1 MALEDRLL
9 GNFHRLQPE
18 QRQLI
23 VEFSELLL
31 KQASRPQVEQAKVQE
46 QVLSESERQRRLALV
61 DEISALANPAA
72 PPTSNREHDRYLYGD
87 A

>member
-31 KQASRPQVEQAKVQE
+31 KQTPRQFSEVSDTHEQE
-46 QVLSESERQRRLALV
+46 LSESERKRRLALV
-61 DEISALANPAA
+61 DELSALADSEA